1 MNVESWIKA
10 FRLRTLPLSLSSV
23 ILGSLL
29 AMWQDSFHLEILL
42 GALITT
48 LFLQILSNLANDY
61 GDFQN
66 GIDNEKRVGPSRA
79 LQSGDINP
87 SSMKWAIAIFA
98 LLSLASGVWLLYEA
112 SKTIDTGKLL
122 TFLLIGLLAI
132 AAALKYTI
140 GKKPYGY
147 RGMGDIAV
155 FIFFGLTGVGGTYYL
170 HTNEISWVEIL
181 PAVSIGLLATGVL
194 NLNNLRD
201 EENDKIS
208 GKHSMVVLL
217 GRKKA
222 KIYHFLLVFL
232 AILSALIF
240 TILNYESPYQWLFLL
255 AIPMLIQNI
264 LVVFRNE
271 RASELDP
278 ELKKLAIATLI
289 FALTLGVG
297 LNY

>member
-1 MNVESWIKA
+1 MNIEAWINA

-23 ILGSLL
+23 VLGSLL
-29 AMWQDSFHLEILL
+29 AMWQGSFHLEILL
-42 GALITT
+42 GALTTT

-66 GIDNEKRVGPSRA
+66 GVDNSKRVGPVRA
-79 LQSGDINP
+79 LQSGEINP
-87 SSMKWAIAIFA
+87 KSMKWAIAIFA
-98 LLSLASGVWLLYEA
+98 LLALASGVWLLYEA
-112 SKTIDTGKLL
+112 SKVVDAIKLL

-132 AAALKYTI
+132 AAAIKYTV
-140 GKKPYGY
+140 GKNPYGY
-147 RGMGDIAV
+147 RGMGDVAV
-155 FIFFGLTGVGGTYYL
+155 FVFFGLAGVGGTYYL

-201 EENDKIS
+201 EENDRLS
-208 GKHSMVVLL
+208 GKNSLVVIL
-217 GRKKA
+217 GRSKA
-222 KIYHFLLVFL
+222 KLYHVCLISI
-232 AILSALIF
+232 AIASALVF

-255 AIPMLIQNI
+255 AVPMLVQNI
-264 LVVFRNE
+264 IVVVRNK

-278 ELKKLAIATLI
+278 ELKKLAMGTLI
-289 FALTLGVG
+289 FALTLGIG